1 MIVLTGGYENSTSK
15 LASEY
20 SAIDDQQV
28 LTDFFEY
35 LNIFWIFFVECV
47 LKVSV
52 RELALMKHS
61 RHAHACGAYHL
72 GQVQVRYFGAI
83 TSVWYR
89 CNILVQAGG
98 SCGYF

>member
-35 LNIFWIFFVECV
+35 LNIFWISFVQCV

-52 RELALMKHS
+52 RELAPLIHS

-72 GQVQVRYFGAI
+72 SQVQVRYFGA
-83 TSVWYR
+83 SS
-89 CNILVQAGG
+89 LVTGPGG
-98 SCGYF
+98 SCRYF